1 MGLQLNRI
9 KFVNFRNYRELDL
22 DGLGRLTLFVGPN
35 AVGKTNIVEG
45 IQLITAQTSFR
56 KPTVGQMISQGSTFS
71 RLDGW
76 VADTSRDLQ
85 ITLQLEDGKKKR
97 FLNGKA
103 KRAADIRGIIPSVMF
118 TPDDL
123 ELARSASAPRRE
135 ALDALG
141 AQLSANH
148 HRIKSDYEKVVRG
161 KNRLLREEASPALIE
176 SMDEVLIVTGAQLTC
191 YRATLFMRLAEAMG
205 EYYEQI
211 SGGGETFQACYVPSW
226 AEHDPASTYSEIPS
240 RDDARLRLERALR
253 KRRQEE
259 MARRRAVVGPHA
271 DHLEFFIDGRNV
283 AQFGSQGQ
291 RRSLVLAFKLAET
304 ALIETM
310 LDQKPILLLDD
321 VMGELDASRRAALTS
336 LACSELQTFITVTEM
351 SNIAGDL
358 IRTADVIELPLQKK

>member
-56 KPTVGQMISQGSTFS
+56 KPTVGQLISQGSTFS

-76 VADTSRDLQ
+76 VADMSRDLQ

-205 EYYEQI
+205 EYYKQI

-336 LACSELQTFITVTEM
+336 LACSELQTFITATEM